1 MAIIRSL
8 STELDNSSQMDTNH
22 GEPSLA
28 GGYAAVFATGAMLL
42 VLAIFLPSTVVLAQ
56 DFPKPT
62 FNANGELLRPDVSY
76 REWVY
81 VGTPLTPNDLNPP
94 EANFPDFH
102 NVYIHP
108 SDFDHWKRTGQFRDG
123 TVLVKE
129 LVSVGATAATSG
141 NGYFM
146 GEYIGLETTIKDSVR
161 FPDEPGNWA
170 YFSFGHSYP
179 LADSAAAFPAAACN
193 ACHAAA
199 AAEDFVF
206 TQYYPVLRAA
216 KGAASGQVMNPDSN
230 EFAKIAATMSSATP
244 TVFEPTAATP
254 DVNSS
259 VPTDL
264 EDLFRYLR
272 SGNYNSFAAQETA
285 RHPSRGPHTKVGLS
299 VRVFLDPLINA
310 SLEAGNASHPVG
322 SSIVKEMFD
331 EDGDLQGWAVMVKTQ
346 EDSAGGKGWFWYEVT
361 STRSGSNPVA
371 AGNGV
376 QLCQGCHFIGND
388 YVLTEYPLN

>member
-1 MAIIRSL
+1 MRTPASANGFSVICATISIFIILGLL
-8 STELDNSSQMDTNH
+8 S
-22 GEPSLA
+22 
-28 GGYAAVFATGAMLL
+28 
-42 VLAIFLPSTVVLAQ
+42 PSTRVLAQ

-62 FNANGELLRPDVSY
+62 FNDNGELLRPDVSY

-81 VGTPLTPNDLNPP
+81 VGTPLTPNELNPP
-94 EANFPDFH
+94 EANFPEFH

-108 SDFDHWKRTGQFRDG
+108 SDFDHWKRNGRFPEG

-129 LVSVGATAATSG
+129 LVTVGATAATSG
-141 NGYFM
+141 IGYFM

-161 FPDEPGNWA
+161 YPDEPGNWA

-179 LADSAAAFPAAACN
+179 LADTAAPFPAAACN
-193 ACHAAA
+193 SCHLAAA
-199 AAEDFVF
+199 ADDWVF

-216 KGAASGQVMNPDSN
+216 KGATSGRVMDSDAE
-230 EFAKIAATMSSATP
+230 EFGEIAAAMTGAMA
-244 TVFEPTAATP
+244 TVFDPTAETP
-254 DVNSS
+254 DVDSA

-272 SGNYNSFAAQETA
+272 DGSYKSFAAQESGQ
-285 RHPSRGPHTKVGLS
+285 HPTRGPHTDVGWP
-299 VRVFLDPLINA
+299 VRVFMDPIINA
-310 SLEAGNASHPVG
+310 SLAAGNRSHPAG
-322 SSIVKEMFD
+322 SSIVKEMYD
-331 EDGDLQGWAVMVKTQ
+331 GDGDLQGWAVMVKTQ

-376 QLCQGCHFIGND
+376 QLCQGCHFIGKD
-388 YVLTEYPLN
+388 FVLTNFPLQ

>member
-1 MAIIRSL
+1 MRPRL
-8 STELDNSSQMDTNH
+8 SPNRTLLIS
-22 GEPSLA
+22 
-28 GGYAAVFATGAMLL
+28 AVASF
-42 VLAIFLPSTVVLAQ
+42 VVLLGNTPFQVNAAEP
-56 DFPKPT
+56 FPKPT
-62 FNANGELLRPDVSY
+62 FNVNGELLRPDVSY

-94 EANFPDFH
+94 EANFPEFH

-108 SDFDHWKRTGQFRDG
+108 NDFDHWKRTGKFPEG

-129 LVSVGATAATSG
+129 LVTVGATAATSG

-179 LADSAAAFPAAACN
+179 LADSSAPFPAAACN
-193 ACHAAA
+193 ACHDAAA
-199 AAEDFVF
+199 ADDWVF

-216 KGAASGQVMNPDSN
+216 KGSTSGKVMDPGNM
-230 EFAKIAATMSSATP
+230 EFGEIAEAMTSAMA
-244 TVFEPTAATP
+244 TVFDPTAETP
-254 DVNSS
+254 DVDSA

-272 SGNYNSFAAQETA
+272 DGSYKSFAAQESGQ
-285 RHPSRGPHTKVGLS
+285 HPTRGPHTNVGWP
-299 VRVFLDPLINA
+299 VRVFLDPVINA
-310 SLEAGNASHPVG
+310 SLAAGNASHPVG
-322 SSIVKEMFD
+322 SSIVKEMYD
-331 EDGDLQGWAVMVKTQ
+331 GDGDLQGWAVMVKTQ
-346 EDSAGGKGWFWYEVT
+346 EDSDGGKGWFWYEVT
-361 STRSGSNPVA
+361 STRSGSDPVA

-376 QLCQGCHFIGND
+376 QLCQGCHFIGRD
-388 YVLTEYPLN
+388 FVLTNFPLQ